1 MDNNLMELNTAFA
14 KAITEVTVDTVSNRI
29 SAIKS
34 NRDAKKQ
41 VTEYDQLINE
51 LLDNR
56 NNLELISRNYK
67 ERLERVTISDD
78 DIESLHKTV
87 TKIIEILKP
96 FSSDDGEDSSE
107 SLNTIIELL
116 NSDTLKTLQLLGY
129 NYKEA
134 IGEPLTEITANFL
147 KEKLSVKQTG
157 KNA

>member
-1 MDNNLMELNTAFA
+1 MDDNLKELNMAFA
-14 KAITEVTVDTVSNRI
+14 KAITEVTVDKVTNKI

-41 VTEYDQLINE
+41 ITEYDQLINE

-67 ERLERVTISDD
+67 ERLERVTISDA

-87 TKIIEILKP
+87 AKIIGLLKP
-96 FSSDDGEDSSE
+96 FSDDESSSV

-134 IGEPLTEITANFL
+134 IGKPLTEITANFL
-147 KEKLSVKQTG
+147 KEKLSVKEAN
-157 KNA
+157 KND

>member
-96 FSSDDGEDSSE
+96 FSSDDSEDSSE

-157 KNA
+157 KND

>member
-1 MDNNLMELNTAFA
+1 MELNTAFA